1 MTAASKAAMEARDSS
16 DKAHH
21 ILSKAARQARLA
33 LKQESARPEA
43 KPQQTDTDSAPSPV
57 LIFLILVSGNLM
69 LMLHRLILMMHRNHQ
84 KTQNRNQDR
93 KQRKARRETNH
104 SRRRRGK
111 CPRETNEPRG
121 NKLRSQQNKKDKE
134 SK

>member
-1 MTAASKAAMEARDSS
+1 MILNKAGRT
-16 DKAHH
+16 
-21 ILSKAARQARLA
+21 ARLA
-33 LKQESARPEA
+33 LKKESARAEA
-43 KPQQTDTDSAPSPV
+43 KTQQSEDGSAHSPV

-69 LMLHRLILMMHRNHQ
+69 LMLHRLILMMHRNHH

-111 CPRETNEPRG
+111 CPY
-121 NKLRSQQNKKDKE
+121 
-134 SK
+134 

>member
-16 DKAHH
+16 DKAQH
-21 ILSKAARQARLA
+21 ILNKAGRQARLA

-43 KPQQTDTDSAPSPV
+43 KPQQSDTDSAHRDSPV

-111 CPRETNEPRG
+111 CPY
-121 NKLRSQQNKKDKE
+121 
-134 SK
+134 